1 MYNGFTTS
9 QEQDRDRWKLMQA
22 RAAAIA
28 AAKEPNA
35 GGGVKLTT
43 NGGK

>member
-1 MYNGFTTS
+1 MYAGYVSNA
-9 QEQDRDRWKLMQA
+9 EQDAARWELMQK
-22 RAAAIA
+22 RAAAQA